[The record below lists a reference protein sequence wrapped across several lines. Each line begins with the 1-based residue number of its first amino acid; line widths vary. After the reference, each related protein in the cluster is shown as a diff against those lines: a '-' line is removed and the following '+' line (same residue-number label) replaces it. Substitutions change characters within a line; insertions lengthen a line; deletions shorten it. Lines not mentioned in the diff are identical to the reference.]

1 MANEKVIAVKA
12 DLVSEIAEKLQ
23 ASAGTVVVDYRGL
36 TVEEV
41 TELRK
46 QLREAGVEFKVYKNG
61 LLRRAAVQSNL
72 EGLDEVF
79 TGPS

>member
-46 QLREAGVEFKVYKNG
+46 QLREAGVEFKVYKN
-61 LLRRAAVQSNL
+61 
-72 EGLDEVF
+72 
-79 TGPS
+79 